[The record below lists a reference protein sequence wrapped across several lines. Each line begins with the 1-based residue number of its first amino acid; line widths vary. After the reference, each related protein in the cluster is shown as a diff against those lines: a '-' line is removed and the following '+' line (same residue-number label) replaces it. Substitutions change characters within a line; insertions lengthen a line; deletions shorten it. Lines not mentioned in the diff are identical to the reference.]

1 MRKSQTELQND
12 NAVKTYEGQQAKEID
27 KLCNEY
33 LTKKS
38 VFDNAETEF
47 KAVKAELFQNADV
60 IKGLHTTQNF
70 QFQYIIKDDSLT
82 IDMETFKKLYPEI
95 AQDERIYKTRKGS
108 KYIQD
113 VRPLA

>member
-12 NAVKTYEGQQAKEID
+12 NAVKTYEGTQAKDID

-47 KAVKAELFQNADV
+47 KAVKSELFNLADEV
-60 IKGLHTTQNF
+60 KGLHTTQNF

-82 IDMETFKKLYPEI
+82 IDMATFKKLYPEI